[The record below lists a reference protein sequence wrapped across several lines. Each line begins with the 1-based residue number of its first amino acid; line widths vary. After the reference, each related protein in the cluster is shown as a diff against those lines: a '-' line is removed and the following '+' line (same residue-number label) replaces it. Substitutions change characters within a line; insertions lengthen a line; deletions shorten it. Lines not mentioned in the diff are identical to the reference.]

1 MEPRALPRQQS
12 ADPHAV
18 RVCLPA
24 CLLLL
29 LLLPVRA
36 SQVFAFVMAYMSLSH
51 LYRLYVDYLGWSLD
65 FTGPQ
70 MILTIKLSSFAYN
83 VYDGVVDSDV
93 LQTPQTDRYKSKVF
107 KERLKYAIFQVL
119 RRQAGGGQ
127 QASRQAARGGG
138 GA

>member
-1 MEPRALPRQQS
+1 MQQS
-12 ADPHAV
+12 ADPHPV

-24 CLLLL
+24 CLLL
-29 LLLPVRA
+29 PVRA
-36 SQVFAFVMAYMSLSH
+36 CQVFAFVMAYMSLSH

-119 RRQAGGGQ
+119 NRRGAVDGPAG
-127 QASRQAARGGG
+127 RPAARGGG